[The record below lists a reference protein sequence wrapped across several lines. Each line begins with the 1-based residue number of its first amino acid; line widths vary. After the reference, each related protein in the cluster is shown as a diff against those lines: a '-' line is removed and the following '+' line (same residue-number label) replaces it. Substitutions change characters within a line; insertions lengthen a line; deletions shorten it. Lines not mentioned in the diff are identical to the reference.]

1 MVELSVARINQ
12 ILHEETAQREEL
24 SMIVR
29 AIYTRYMRIYEEY
42 FADIDALNDEKIA
55 EFNKKNEEIKSLMKY
70 YYLDIPLDVYEELT
84 EFDHEYNDKLFGSD
98 WHGFLSDSYK
108 TFKEHGMSDS
118 KGEKAL
124 KADFAKEAL
133 SGFYET
139 MDDIFRDCLGTNS
152 VKAKE
157 AASGFWEMLFG
168 NDQK

>member
-1 MVELSVARINQ
+1 MIELSVERINK

-29 AIYTRYMRIYEEY
+29 GIYTRYMRMYEEY
-42 FADIDALNDEKIA
+42 FADIDALNDDKIA
-55 EFNKKNEEIKSLMKY
+55 EFQKKNEETKSLMKY
-70 YYLDIPLDVYEELT
+70 YYLDIPLDVYEALM
-84 EFDHEYNDKLFGSD
+84 EFEHEYNEKLLGPD
-98 WHGFLSDSYK
+98 WHAFLFDKYK
-108 TFKEHGMSDS
+108 EFKEQSMS
-118 KGEKAL
+118 KNEKAL
-124 KADFAKEAL
+124 KEEFAKQAL

-152 VKAKE
+152 VTAKE